1 MKVDDKFQIL
11 KFFAA
16 VFNSVFLILGLC
28 IFGCAV
34 WILFDKDNFIAVL
47 SSVEVK
53 TVAGGLF
60 IIGLMVVGVTILGSV
75 GAQLENRFFL
85 LLYMGFLICIV
96 LGQLFVTFIILL
108 SREKITSEMKMEVN
122 KTMTE
127 YGTNPDNQRHWKL
140 LDDVQRYGHCC
151 GMQVPNDWQGNLFIM
166 NTSLTEVFPCS
177 CFNTT
182 DCPAIS
188 GYSTTLFGNGNETH
202 IHPQGC
208 QKMITDWL
216 KENTLTIVG
225 MDMGLLIIQVLQLIV
240 FVYLYQTVGQKA
252 KLRCVS
258 QLIRSEDHREPNPDY
273 LDDPDYPDQNHAY
286 PEPNQPYAHTN
297 PRLP

>member
-60 IIGLMVVGVTILGSV
+60 IIGLVVVGVTILGCM
-75 GAQLENRFFL
+75 GAQLENRCFL

-96 LGQLFVTFIILL
+96 LGQLFVIFIILL
-108 SREKITSEMKMEVN
+108 NHGKMNIEVDKII
-122 KTMTE
+122 TE

-140 LDDVQRYGHCC
+140 LDNVQRYGHCC
-151 GMQVPNDWQGNLFIM
+151 GMQSPNDWQSNMFIK
-166 NTSLTEVFPCS
+166 NNSLIEVYPCS

-188 GYSTTLFGNGNETH
+188 GFSTLLFGNGSETQ
-202 IHPQGC
+202 IHPQFVVVVVVDV
-208 QKMITDWL
+208 K
-216 KENTLTIVG
+216 
-225 MDMGLLIIQVLQLIV
+225 QVV
-240 FVYLYQTVGQKA
+240 FLN
-252 KLRCVS
+252 VS
-258 QLIRSEDHREPNPDY
+258 QLILSEEHCEPNPDY
-273 LDDPDYPDQNHAY
+273 LDDPDYPDQNRTY
-286 PEPNQPYAHTN
+286 PEPNQAYAHTN
-297 PRLP
+297 LAYPEEILAYPDDQHPAYSGPNHSYHR

>member
-16 VFNSVFLILGLC
+16 VFNSVF
-28 IFGCAV
+28 
-34 WILFDKDNFIAVL
+34 
-47 SSVEVK
+47 
-53 TVAGGLF
+53 
-60 IIGLMVVGVTILGSV
+60 
-75 GAQLENRFFL
+75 
-85 LLYMGFLICIV
+85 LYMGFLICIV

-140 LDDVQRYGHCC
+140 LDDVQRYG
-151 GMQVPNDWQGNLFIM
+151 
-166 NTSLTEVFPCS
+166 
-177 CFNTT
+177 
-182 DCPAIS
+182 
-188 GYSTTLFGNGNETH
+188 
-202 IHPQGC
+202 C
-208 QKMITDWL
+208 QKIITDWL

-240 FVYLYQTVGQKA
+240 SVYLYQTVGQKA

-258 QLIRSEDHREPNPDY
+258 QLIRSEDHREPNPDD
-273 LDDPDYPDQNHAY
+273 LDDPDYPEQILAY
-286 PEPNQPYAHTN
+286 PEPRQAYSEDQHQAYSGPNHAYH
-297 PRLP
+297 R